1 MPWNIPV
8 AVSAEKGEGQ
18 TSAENFCLLSK
29 VYSVV
34 IAIILTE
41 ASRIAA
47 RATAHS
53 WASPGVKE
61 SWSRVQLYVLVLLS
75 LTVNVV
81 LIALG
86 YVIKNRRGKT
96 SVALLTHAG
105 YFVADLAATAA
116 LITLL
121 KRQSSGRVNALQVFW
136 APFLLSHL
144 GSTETIAAN
153 FFDKKKLFR
162 LYTLGLIIQIGIA
175 CYIFGRF
182 EGGSDN
188 TLARIAIPIT
198 ISGIIKCLERLC
210 ILRFS
215 RFQDFTIS
223 TLSGVPPNKFK
234 PKPAGGQS
242 EQSYEQLDD
251 HLDRKSIIPEAR
263 HLHRAY
269 LSFMMF
275 MPLFS
280 DINVR
285 IYNTLS
291 GIFSLNKDAKE
302 AFNMVDFELNLLFDV
317 LYTKTIMHH
326 VLLGF
331 ILRFIYFFL
340 STGALLAFPYAYAHK
355 QHHSSPEIIMTYML
369 LLGEFLADGTA
380 VISHI
385 LSGWTMQWL
394 TTPTIWGRL
403 PRCVRPYIAYCMK
416 FKMSMQG
423 QGVNYMAQHSLLNYC
438 LKAKVN
444 KFNAAIKKLVDAKRI
459 LKVFWDIQ
467 KHAWVDVRPTWAL
480 VDPGLKELILS
491 RLQKK
496 RKKYDNG
503 KFKFSCLSNLVQK
516 GASDVLKDKG
526 IEIYEELHW
535 SLTKVEFTHS
545 LLLWHIATDILFHYH
560 KRRYP
565 GSCSRN
571 NNQISKKLS
580 DYMMHLLVMHSQD
593 LAQVAPTLLELDNIK
608 FQAFFSVPEGGGEG
622 GKSVFFKG
630 CDLAK
635 QLHSFTVDARWDPE
649 ELWEMISCVWL
660 EMLFS
665 AAYDCDW

>member
-1 MPWNIPV
+1 M
-8 AVSAEKGEGQ
+8 
-18 TSAENFCLLSK
+18 
-29 VYSVV
+29 
-34 IAIILTE
+34 
-41 ASRIAA
+41 
-47 RATAHS
+47 
-53 WASPGVKE
+53 
-61 SWSRVQLYVLVLLS
+61 
-75 LTVNVV
+75 
-81 LIALG
+81 
-86 YVIKNRRGKT
+86 
-96 SVALLTHAG
+96 
-105 YFVADLAATAA
+105 
-116 LITLL
+116 
-121 KRQSSGRVNALQVFW
+121 
-136 APFLLSHL
+136 
-144 GSTETIAAN
+144 
-153 FFDKKKLFR
+153 
-162 LYTLGLIIQIGIA
+162 
-175 CYIFGRF
+175 
-182 EGGSDN
+182 
-188 TLARIAIPIT
+188 ARIAIPIT

-215 RFQDFTIS
+215 QFKDFTIS

-394 TTPTIWGRL
+394 TTPTNWGRL

-565 GSCSRN
+565 GSCGRN

-580 DYMMHLLVMHSQD
+580 DYMMHLLVMRSFMLHRGIGELRYRDTCFEALDFFGWQMKIDSQD

-665 AAYDCDW
+665 AAYDCDWKEHAYQLGQGGELLTHVALLMAHLGLCKHLRMTKPPTDHKVCMPCWDWDHLTQMASYFA